1 MSNNVCDSNIEREI
15 YLSRC
20 QKCAHHFTSFNG
32 FKRFESVYN
41 ISENCRNY
49 FYKIYACMT
58 HILLGNHE
66 RHNKVQHYSL
76 IYLSFKYSNIVEMT
90 QLNVEK
96 LKYEIS
102 KNIFIR

>member
-49 FYKIYACMT
+49 FYKD
-58 HILLGNHE
+58 ILLGKHE
-66 RHNKVQHYSL
+66 RYNKIQYFSL